1 MGHHGQTIAAYRAR
15 QGMTQEDLAEELL
28 MHPRSVQKLESKAM
42 VRSMQRRWFLVGLLG
57 IPAAFLDLEG
67 TPPWDERTTLAVNQ
81 DTMSFFESELDLRW
95 QVLNTAGYAVA
106 ANGLSLWI
114 DKSVEF
120 VRSASGTPW
129 HRRACGL
136 LSMSYQLQGT
146 IAREGL
152 QFDLARSAFE
162 LAYTSA
168 KEVGDVEMMAATRVR
183 QGQISRAD
191 PTIND
196 PIAAT
201 KYFQEALDLVQDKPF
216 PRLHGN
222 ALQALAEAS
231 AQAGEK
237 QDAWR
242 SIGLA
247 ERIVG
252 REDSNERSRI
262 KFDGSTVGAWKGV
275 VALYLGEHDRS
286 NRLIGKALKDYN
298 PLWVSGRARFL
309 MHQARALAGDGEIE
323 ESVAKA
329 EESARLAGLIKNQRT
344 VNQVRTFHQELTQ
357 SRWQREAGIKRL
369 GALIGTSLT

>member
-57 IPAAFLDLEG
+57 IPATFLDLEG

-162 LAYTSA
+162 LAYTAA
-168 KEVGDVEMMAATRVR
+168 KEVNDVEMMAATRVR
-183 QGQISRAD
+183 QGQISRVD
-191 PTIND
+191 PSIND
-196 PIAAT
+196 PIEAT
-201 KYFQEALDLVQDKPF
+201 KYFQATLDLIKDKPF
-216 PRLHGN
+216 PKLHGN
-222 ALQALAEAS
+222 TLQALAEAS
-231 AQAGEK
+231 AQAQEK

-262 KFDGSTVGAWKGV
+262 KFDNSTVAAWKGV
-275 VALYLGEHDRS
+275 CALYLGEYDRS

-309 MHQARALAGDGEIE
+309 MHQARALAGNGEID
-323 ESVAKA
+323 ESIAKA
-329 EESARLAGLIKNQRT
+329 EEAAKLAGVIKNQRT
-344 VNQVRTFHQELTQ
+344 VGAVRNFHQDLTQ

-369 GALIGTSLT
+369 GAIIAAQ